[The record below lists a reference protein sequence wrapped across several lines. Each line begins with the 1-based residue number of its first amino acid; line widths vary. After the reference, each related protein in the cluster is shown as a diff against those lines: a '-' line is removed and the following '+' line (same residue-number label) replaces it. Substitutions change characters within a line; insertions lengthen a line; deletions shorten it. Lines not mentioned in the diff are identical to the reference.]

1 MTEMHIYIAHE
12 KYNQLMMISN
22 RAAYNFD
29 DKGLKKCVSLS

>member
-1 MTEMHIYIAHE
+1 MTKMHIYIAHE

-29 DKGLKKCVSLS
+29 EKGLKKLVSFS